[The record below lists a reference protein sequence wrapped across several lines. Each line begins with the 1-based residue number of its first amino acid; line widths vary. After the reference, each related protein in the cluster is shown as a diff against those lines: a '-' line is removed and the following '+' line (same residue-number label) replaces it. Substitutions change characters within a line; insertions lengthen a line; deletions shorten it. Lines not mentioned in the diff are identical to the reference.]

1 MEVAQHPYKTQILD
15 FHSCKTQWA
24 TRSLYFEGQKRNQFC
39 ILHYRLNLELL
50 QKTPATDRGVL
61 SVVVPYDP
69 SEIVIGGEVPLDSTV
84 R

>member
-1 MEVAQHPYKTQILD
+1 AQHPYKTQILD

-50 QKTPATDRGVL
+50 NGSPRKGPRKRSGKLDRHR
-61 SVVVPYDP
+61 D
-69 SEIVIGGEVPLDSTV
+69 
-84 R
+84 

>member
-50 QKTPATDRGVL
+50 TPND
-61 SVVVPYDP
+61 
-69 SEIVIGGEVPLDSTV
+69 LDSNSVSITRAYQTV
-84 R
+84 S

>member
-50 QKTPATDRGVL
+50 QIARILSKYDRLPRSLVKQ
-61 SVVVPYDP
+61 PTF
-69 SEIVIGGEVPLDSTV
+69 I
-84 R
+84 

>member
-1 MEVAQHPYKTQILD
+1 AQHPYKTQILD

-50 QKTPATDRGVL
+50 ATVL
-61 SVVVPYDP
+61 GTSVVRR
-69 SEIVIGGEVPLDSTV
+69 GW
-84 R
+84 

>member
-1 MEVAQHPYKTQILD
+1 AQHPYKTQILD

-50 QKTPATDRGVL
+50 TMLTYNHKKTRLRGL
-61 SVVVPYDP
+61 FPQNQSFN
-69 SEIVIGGEVPLDSTV
+69 
-84 R
+84 

>member
-1 MEVAQHPYKTQILD
+1 ILD

-50 QKTPATDRGVL
+50 VETGDRRQETGDRRQL
-61 SVVVPYDP
+61 SVIRF
-69 SEIVIGGEVPLDSTV
+69 EF
-84 R
+84 

>member
-1 MEVAQHPYKTQILD
+1 AQHPYKTQILD

-50 QKTPATDRGVL
+50 KYYLKNSLPELAAT
-61 SVVVPYDP
+61 
-69 SEIVIGGEVPLDSTV
+69 GGELFPTM

>member
-50 QKTPATDRGVL
+50 
-61 SVVVPYDP
+61 
-69 SEIVIGGEVPLDSTV
+69 VIIASF
-84 R
+84 

>member
-1 MEVAQHPYKTQILD
+1 VAQHPYKTQILD

-50 QKTPATDRGVL
+50 PNHCPSRGGC
-61 SVVVPYDP
+61 DFK
-69 SEIVIGGEVPLDSTV
+69 
-84 R
+84 

>member
-50 QKTPATDRGVL
+50 AEDNSP
-61 SVVVPYDP
+61 
-69 SEIVIGGEVPLDSTV
+69 
-84 R
+84 

>member
-1 MEVAQHPYKTQILD
+1 AQHPYKTQILD

-50 QKTPATDRGVL
+50 QRSNPLLLFGFLLAIIDRR
-61 SVVVPYDP
+61 
-69 SEIVIGGEVPLDSTV
+69 I
-84 R
+84 

>member
-1 MEVAQHPYKTQILD
+1 AQHPYKTQILD

-50 QKTPATDRGVL
+50 FFCNKTTQKKDHRYA
-61 SVVVPYDP
+61 
-69 SEIVIGGEVPLDSTV
+69 
-84 R
+84 

>member
-50 QKTPATDRGVL
+50 ICQDFFPFTSNSKFRM
-61 SVVVPYDP
+61 
-69 SEIVIGGEVPLDSTV
+69 
-84 R
+84 